1 MEIKIVDLS
10 KDNVNLEELI
20 SFIKSSLKDKKSENS
35 NKEVKDLF
43 EQAEVRFG
51 KNWREREIKTNF
63 GKLNKNNNKG
73 TYFDKER
80 DILVNNY
87 RDILYIKGKWA
98 SEITFKPFEKVAVF
112 DEKENTWFADF
123 MSHYSSETG
132 RFYTIGYNNVPF
144 ENISKDLSLIGKSK

>member
-20 SFIKSSLKDKKSENS
+20 SFIKSSLKDKDS

-43 EQAEVRFG
+43 EQAEIRFG
-51 KNWREREIKTNF
+51 KNWRVREIKTNF
-63 GKLNKNNNKG
+63 GKLSKNNDKG

-87 RDILYIKGKWA
+87 RDILYVKGKWA
-98 SEITFKPFEKVAVF
+98 AEITFKPFEKVAVF
-112 DEKENTWFADF
+112 DEKENIWFADI
-123 MSHYSSETG
+123 MSHYNPETG

>member
-1 MEIKIVDLS
+1 MKIKIVDLS

-20 SFIKSSLKDKKSENS
+20 SFIKSSLKDKDS

-43 EQAEVRFG
+43 EQAEIRFG
-51 KNWREREIKTNF
+51 KNWKVREIKTNL
-63 GKLNKNNNKG
+63 GKLSENKDKG
-73 TYFDKER
+73 VFFDKEN
-80 DILVNNY
+80 DILVNNHK
-87 RDILYIKGKWA
+87 DILYVKGKWA
-98 SEITFKPFEKVAVF
+98 TEITFKPFEKVTVF

-132 RFYTIGYNNVPF
+132 RFYTIGYSNIPF

>member
-10 KDNVNLEELI
+10 KDNVKLEELI
-20 SFIKSSLKDKKSENS
+20 SFIKDSLKEKSSDKEIKS
-35 NKEVKDLF
+35 LF
-43 EQAEVRFG
+43 EQAEIRFG

-63 GKLNKNNNKG
+63 GKLSKNNDKG

-87 RDILYIKGKWA
+87 RDILYVKGEWA
-98 SEITFKPFEKVAVF
+98 IEITFKPFEKVAVF
-112 DEKENTWFADF
+112 DEKENIWFADF